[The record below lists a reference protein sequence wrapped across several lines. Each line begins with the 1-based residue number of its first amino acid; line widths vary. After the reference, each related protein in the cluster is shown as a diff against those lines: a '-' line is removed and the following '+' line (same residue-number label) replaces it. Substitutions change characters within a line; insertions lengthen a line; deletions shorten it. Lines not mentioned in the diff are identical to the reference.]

1 MERSDVAV
9 VEDDPASQ
17 KTLARVLRA
26 GGYEAA
32 LYASAEEFL
41 SSPLPESP
49 IGLLLDVHLSG
60 MSGLDLQRRL
70 RNEGSTIPV
79 IIITAF
85 DDARSREQA
94 ERVGC
99 VAYLR
104 QPCEAETIL
113 ALLRSLAHDEPSSNC
128 SIGLENRRSWKRS
141 NGSSFRLV
149 IYCAEEIGR
158 SSTWSVAVRY

>member
-1 MERSDVAV
+1 MPLVAV

-32 LYASAEEFL
+32 IYTSAEEFL
-41 SSPLPESP
+41 SSPPQSPP
-49 IGLLLDVHLSG
+49 IGLLLDVHLGG

-70 RNEGSTIPV
+70 KTQGSTVPV

-94 ERVGC
+94 ERLGC

-104 QPCEAETIL
+104 KPCEAETIL
-113 ALLRSLAHDEPSSNC
+113 TLLRGLVHDEPS
-128 SIGLENRRSWKRS
+128 IH
-141 NGSSFRLV
+141 
-149 IYCAEEIGR
+149 
-158 SSTWSVAVRY
+158 

>member
-1 MERSDVAV
+1 MLTETDAPPDDTVSMPMPLVAV

-41 SSPLPESP
+41 SSPPQSSP

-104 QPCEAETIL
+104 KPCEAETIL
-113 ALLRSLAHDEPSSNC
+113 ALLRRLAHDEPSSNC
-128 SIGLENRRSWKRS
+128 
-141 NGSSFRLV
+141 
-149 IYCAEEIGR
+149 
-158 SSTWSVAVRY
+158 

>member
-1 MERSDVAV
+1 MPLVVV
-9 VEDDPASQ
+9 VEDDPDSQ

-32 LYASAEEFL
+32 VYASAEEFL
-41 SSPLPESP
+41 SSPPQSSP

-104 QPCEAETIL
+104 KPCEAETIL
-113 ALLRSLAHDEPSSNC
+113 ALLRRLAHDEPSSK
-128 SIGLENRRSWKRS
+128 L
-141 NGSSFRLV
+141 LD
-149 IYCAEEIGR
+149 
-158 SSTWSVAVRY
+158 

>member
-1 MERSDVAV
+1 MPLVAV

-17 KTLARVLRA
+17 KTLARLLRA

-41 SSPLPESP
+41 SSPPPSSP

-60 MSGLDLQRRL
+60 MSGLDLQRQL
-70 RNEGSTIPV
+70 KSDGSTIPV

-94 ERVGC
+94 ERLGC
-99 VAYLR
+99 VAYLPK
-104 QPCEAETIL
+104 PCEAETIL
-113 ALLRSLAHDEPSSNC
+113 ALLRRLTQDE
-128 SIGLENRRSWKRS
+128 
-141 NGSSFRLV
+141 
-149 IYCAEEIGR
+149 
-158 SSTWSVAVRY
+158 

>member
-1 MERSDVAV
+1 VTPTIPLVAV

-17 KTLARVLRA
+17 KTIARVLRA

-32 LYASAEEFL
+32 IYTSAEEFL
-41 SSPLPESP
+41 SAPPESP
-49 IGLLLDVHLSG
+49 IGLLLDIHLGG

-70 RNEGSTIPV
+70 KNAGSTVPV

-94 ERVGC
+94 ERLGC

-104 QPCEAETIL
+104 KPCEAETIL
-113 ALLRSLAHDEPSSNC
+113 TLLRGLIHDEPS
-128 SIGLENRRSWKRS
+128 IH
-141 NGSSFRLV
+141 
-149 IYCAEEIGR
+149 
-158 SSTWSVAVRY
+158 

>member
-1 MERSDVAV
+1 MPIVAV

-17 KTLARVLRA
+17 KTLARVLRM

-41 SSPLPESP
+41 SSPPKSSP

-70 RNEGSTIPV
+70 RDEGSTIPV

-85 DDARSREQA
+85 DDLRSREQA
-94 ERVGC
+94 ERLGC

-104 QPCEAETIL
+104 KPCEAETIL
-113 ALLRSLAHDEPSSNC
+113 ALLRRLTHDEPRRIVKWLGESKVADREHVG
-128 SIGLENRRSWKRS
+128 GLRLFTSVRRDPRGPAPS
-141 NGSSFRLV
+141 G
-149 IYCAEEIGR
+149 
-158 SSTWSVAVRY
+158 